1 MVRRPAADYEEGGTV
16 RGPALKIG
24 IVNASSRFSR
34 ERGAAIEAWFAAN
47 RPEGVEAV
55 IHPASYAEHGHFGG
69 DDASRA
75 AAFVEYANDPA
86 IDAVWFA
93 RGGYGACR
101 IAETVLPQLADVARG
116 KRYLGYS
123 DAGTLLA
130 GLYRAGFPHVAH
142 GPLASDAMHGD
153 AAAWRA
159 LNWLRRGDP
168 ASWEPSLHEDP
179 RPAVAFNLSI
189 LDALVG
195 TDLEPDLS
203 GHVLMLEE
211 VSEPLYRVDRM
222 MFHLTGQASIRRVAG
237 IRLGRVSEVVGND
250 PEFGMTAEEIVRYW
264 CQRSG
269 IPYLGAADIGH
280 DPDNKVV
287 PFGPRQA

>member
-1 MVRRPAADYEEGGTV
+1 MIPPA
-16 RGPALKIG
+16 R
-24 IVNASSRFSR
+24 
-34 ERGAAIEAWFAAN
+34 
-47 RPEGVEAV
+47 
-55 IHPASYAEHGHFGG
+55 HAEPGHFGG
-69 DDASRA
+69 DDASRGA
-75 AAFVEYANDPA
+75 ALVEYANDPA
-86 IDAVWFA
+86 IDAIWFA

-101 IAETVLPQLADVARG
+101 IAETVLPQLTEVARR

-130 GLYRAGFPHVAH
+130 ALYRAGFRQVAH
-142 GPLASDAMHGD
+142 GPMAWDAVRRDD
-153 AAAWRA
+153 AGFRA
-159 LNWLRRGDP
+159 LGWLTGGDP
-168 ASWEPSLHEDP
+168 VSWEPSLHKDP
-179 RPAVAFNLSI
+179 RPAAAFNLSI

-211 VSEPLYRVDRM
+211 VSEPLYRIDRM

-237 IRLGRVSEVVGND
+237 IRLGRVSEVVEND
-250 PEFGMTAEEIVRYW
+250 PEFGMTAEEIVQDW
-264 CQRSG
+264 CARSG

-287 PFGPRQA
+287 PFGPRRA